1 MNFLPGSIMTLI
13 IMGAI
18 FIIAA
23 RVTGIII
30 RLILALVLIIF
41 LIYAAT
47 NYGPEIMQIAPA
59 PIDIV

>member
-13 IMGAI
+13 VMGVI

-30 RLILALVLIIF
+30 RLVLAFVLLVF

-59 PIDIV
+59 PMSIV